1 MYNDTLEKYSILLF
15 ALMLIWINH
24 IMSYMKPRHQNRSLT
39 VKAMSDTLKQIGP
52 STFLNF
58 TRPNKGL
65 IILPPFAPDDIQ
77 ALAKRTVL
85 LY

>member
-1 MYNDTLEKYSILLF
+1 MELGKREIVSKHD
-15 ALMLIWINH
+15 A
-24 IMSYMKPRHQNRSLT
+24 RRA
-39 VKAMSDTLKQIGP
+39 VKAISDTLKQIGP
-52 STFLNF
+52 STFVNF

-65 IILPPFAPDDIQ
+65 IILPPFAPDDFQ